1 MPEALIKKE
10 FENENQIKTIEYIE
24 LDKLYK
30 NVEIKNEEMKIIADN
45 FEEVKNDYSSK
56 YFENK
61 KNDFS
66 IRGLFSFNRCFLN
79 LARNKKLNQFLKLL
93 FDGVFILNQQ
103 NGLIN
108 SPKSKYSQAK
118 WHRDLPYQHFVSS
131 KNIAINVIYCID
143 KFVINVAIVYI
154 FYY

>member
-1 MPEALIKKE
+1 MSLDSYGVVHQNKIKS
-10 FENENQIKTIEYIE
+10 ENDLFHEIFQRKGFVIFPS
-24 LDKLYK
+24 
-30 NVEIKNEEMKIIADN
+30 EIKNEEMKIIADN

-108 SPKSKYSQAK
+108 SPTSKYSQAK
-118 WHRDLPYQHFVSS
+118 WHRDLPYQPLHNPEERLRHF
-131 KNIAINVIYCID
+131 YT
-143 KFVINVAIVYI
+143 
-154 FYY
+154 